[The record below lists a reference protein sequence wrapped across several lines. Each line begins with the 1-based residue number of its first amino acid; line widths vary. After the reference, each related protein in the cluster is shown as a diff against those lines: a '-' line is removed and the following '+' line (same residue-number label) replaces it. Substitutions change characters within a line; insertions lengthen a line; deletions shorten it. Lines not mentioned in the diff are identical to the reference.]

1 MNGASG
7 SDVFVFRNG
16 DGADEI
22 IDFEIGSNLID
33 VIAFATDF
41 TSPADLVRAV
51 ARASGS
57 QWRAQG
63 RRMRR

>member
-33 VIAFATDF
+33 VNAFATDF
-41 TSPADLVRAV
+41 TSPADLLRAV
-51 ARASGS
+51 A
-57 QWRAQG
+57 
-63 RRMRR
+63 